1 MRKRGKQLVS
11 LILAGALAGSLV
23 GCMPTQ
29 SKETAAAPA
38 KTQDTKVAEN
48 AAGAD
53 PEAAGADTEAAASA
67 DMEVNT
73 TDPITLR
80 FNWWGGD
87 SRHEKTLK
95 AIEAFE
101 AKYPNITVEA
111 EYEAFNGHE
120 EKISLALNAGSAAD
134 VVQLNMDWVFAYSPN
149 GDTFYD
155 LNKVSNIIDL
165 SNYDD
170 SDKAFYTVNGALQAL
185 PIANT
190 GRGFIWNKT
199 TYDKVGAKIPT
210 TLDELYEA
218 GEKFAAYEDGS
229 YYPFACADY
238 VKVHL
243 MIYYLQCKYGRD
255 WIKDNALQYSKE
267 EITEGLNFIKELEDR
282 HIIPDSEKLAGEGT
296 SELLETSESWING
309 HYGGAMCWDTNIA
322 KYVDAVTDGEI
333 VVGDMI
339 NMGED
344 HGGPIKA
351 SQVIAI
357 TSTSEHP
364 VEAAALIQFLFG
376 DEEGAVILG
385 DSRGIPCNKNAVKY
399 VETEGSLVAEMNE
412 KLMAWSAFKLDIFTE
427 RAALKAP
434 DGVYTLAIQSLS
446 YGEEDAAACA
456 DMLIDGI
463 NREIETATA
472 R

>member
-1 MRKRGKQLVS
+1 MRKRTKQVISGMLAAVMACS
-11 LILAGALAGSLV
+11 LA

-29 SKETAAAPA
+29 SETSAPAETEAATTAAASGEESA
-38 KTQDTKVAEN
+38 
-48 AAGAD
+48 
-53 PEAAGADTEAAASA
+53 EAAAETTA
-67 DMEVNT
+67 AAGEMEINT

-87 SRHEKTLK
+87 DRHEKTLA
-95 AIEAFE
+95 AIDAFE
-101 AKYPNITVEA
+101 AKYPNITVEG

-120 EKISLALNAGSAAD
+120 EKVALALKAGSSAD

-149 GDTFYD
+149 GDVFYD

-165 SNYDD
+165 SNYEDA
-170 SDKAFYTVNGALQAL
+170 DKEFYTINGALQAL

-238 VKVHL
+238 VKIHL
-243 MIYYLQCKYGRD
+243 MIYYLQCKYGKD
-255 WIKDNALQYSKE
+255 WIKDNQLQYTKE
-267 EITEGLNFIKELEDR
+267 EIAEGLAFIKDLEDK
-282 HIIPDSEKLAGEGT
+282 HVIPNSEKLAGEGT

-309 HYGGAMCWDTNIA
+309 HYGGAMCWDTNIQ
-322 KYVDAVTDGEI
+322 KYVDAVTEGEI

-339 NMGED
+339 EMGEY

-357 TSTSEHP
+357 AATSEHP
-364 VEAAALIQFLFG
+364 AEAAALIQFLFG
-376 DEEGAVILG
+376 DEEGATILG
-385 DSRGIPCNKNAVKY
+385 DSRGIPCNKNAVQY
-399 VETEGSLVAEMNE
+399 VNTEGSLVADMNE
-412 KLMAWSAFKLDIFTE
+412 ELMAWSTFKLDTITE

-434 DGVYTLAIQSLS
+434 DGVYTLTVQMLS
-446 YGEEDAAACA
+446 YGEADADACA
-456 DMLIDGI
+456 DMLIEGI
-463 NREIETATA
+463 NQEIENATVTGTSE
-472 R
+472 

>member
-1 MRKRGKQLVS
+1 MKKRGKKLVS
-11 LILAGALAGSLV
+11 LILAGAMVGSLA
-23 GCMPTQ
+23 GCMPTK
-29 SKETAAAPA
+29 SEETAASEV
-38 KTQDTKVAEN
+38 T
-48 AAGAD
+48 
-53 PEAAGADTEAAASA
+53 TEAAKEESVAESQA
-67 DMEVNT
+67 ETEGAMAEINT
-73 TDPITLR
+73 KDPITIR

-101 AKYPNITVEA
+101 AKYPNIKVEA
-111 EYEAFNGHE
+111 EYEAFSGHE
-120 EKISLALNAGSAAD
+120 EKVSLALNAGAAAD
-134 VVQLNMDWVFAYSPN
+134 VIQLNMDWVFAYSPK
-149 GDTFYD
+149 GDTFFD

-165 SNYDD
+165 SSYEDYD
-170 SDKAFYTVNGALQAL
+170 KEFYTVNGSLQAL

-243 MIYYLQCKYGRD
+243 MIYYLQCKYGKD
-255 WIKDNALQYSKE
+255 WIKDNELQYSKE
-267 EITEGLNFIKELEDR
+267 EIQEGLEFIKSLEDK
-282 HIIPDSEKLAGEGT
+282 HVIPNSERLAGEGT
-296 SELLETSESWING
+296 SELLETGESWING
-309 HYGGAMCWDTNIA
+309 HYGGAMCWDTNID
-322 KYVDAVTDGEI
+322 KYVEAVTDGEI

-339 NMGED
+339 NMGEF
-344 HGGPIKA
+344 HGGPLKA

-357 TSTSEHP
+357 TSSSQHP
-364 VEAAALIQFLFG
+364 AEAAALIQFLFG
-376 DEEGAVILG
+376 DEEGATILG

-399 VETEGSLVAEMNE
+399 VSTEGSLVADMNK
-412 KLMAWSAFKLDIFTE
+412 KLMEWSTFMLDIFTE
-427 RAALKAP
+427 RAALKTP

-463 NREIETATA
+463 NREIEAATA
-472 R
+472 E